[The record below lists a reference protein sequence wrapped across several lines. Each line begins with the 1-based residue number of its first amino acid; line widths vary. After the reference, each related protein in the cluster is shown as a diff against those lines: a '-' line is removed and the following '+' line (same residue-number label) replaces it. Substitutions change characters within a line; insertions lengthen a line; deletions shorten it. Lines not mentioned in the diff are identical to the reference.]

1 MLDIL
6 EVGQIR
12 AGVLQL
18 GEIASVGD
26 YPQLSVCHCLQF
38 LLSCFCKVLKYGEQG
53 SLGNKFC
60 TAVCAT
66 RLPRLHWLMHLGIFH
81 LLHSSSV
88 EGEELVMLHTLKLDK
103 VSTGTGESAALIGR
117 VVSRSALV

>member
-18 GEIASVGD
+18 GEIAHVGD

-53 SLGNKFC
+53 SLGNKFY

-66 RLPRLHWLMHLGIFH
+66 RLHWLMHLGIFH

>member
-1 MLDIL
+1 
-6 EVGQIR
+6 
-12 AGVLQL
+12 
-18 GEIASVGD
+18 
-26 YPQLSVCHCLQF
+26 
-38 LLSCFCKVLKYGEQG
+38 
-53 SLGNKFC
+53 
-60 TAVCAT
+60 
-66 RLPRLHWLMHLGIFH
+66 MHLGIFH